1 MTNTKQRR
9 ALIIGGSLG
18 GLFTATNLRAI
29 GWDVHIFER
38 SAHDLDSRGG
48 GVVLQGDVL
57 AAFQFANIDYDESHG
72 VPSGDRIYL
81 APDDAVASRQYMPQT
96 QTSWNSLYTAMNR
109 SLPPELTSRGE
120 RFLRYEQEGD
130 EVVAYFASGRV
141 ERGDLLI
148 GADGPKSSVRAQV
161 LPGVMPTY
169 AGYVAWRGLVPESAL
184 SKRATD
190 MLQGTFAFQHDG
202 ETMMLEYMVPG
213 EDGSVLVGE
222 RRWNWVWY
230 RKVAAGADLQALLT
244 DRNGK
249 AKTTSLYPGAVQ
261 DAYLAEMRNASKSLA
276 PTFQDLVEATQE
288 PFVQAILDMR
298 VPRMAFGRAI
308 LVGDAASIPR
318 PHTAGSTAKA
328 AANALS
334 LARTLSR
341 SENDIDAALRA
352 WEFDQLTAARQMTE
366 WGMRAGDRIM
376 GIPRTTAAIF
386 PNQL

>member
-1 MTNTKQRR
+1 MTQTKQRR

-18 GLFTATNLRAI
+18 GLFTATTLRAI

-48 GVVLQGDVL
+48 GVVLQADVL
-57 AAFQFANIDYDESHG
+57 AAFRFAGIDYDESHG

-81 APDDAVASRQYMPQT
+81 GAGDAVLSRQHMPQT
-96 QTSWNSLYTAMNR
+96 QTSWNSLYSAMNR
-109 SLPPELTSRGE
+109 SLPPELTSRAE
-120 RFLRYEQEGD
+120 RFMRYEQHGD
-130 EVVAYFASGRV
+130 EVVAYFESGRV
-141 ERGDLLI
+141 ERADLLI
-148 GADGPKSSVRAQV
+148 GADGPKSSLRAQV

-169 AGYVAWRGLVPESAL
+169 AGYVAWRGLVPETSL
-184 SKRATD
+184 STRAVE

-213 EDGSVLVGE
+213 EDGSIEVGK

-230 RKVAAGADLQALLT
+230 RKVSPGADLQSLLT

-261 DAYLAEMRNASKSLA
+261 DAYLSEMRHASKLLA
-276 PTFQDLVEATQE
+276 PTFQDLVEATAE

-298 VPRMAFGRAI
+298 VPQMVFGRA
-308 LVGDAASIPR
+308 LVVGDAASIPR

-334 LARTLSR
+334 LAHALSQG
-341 SENDIDAALRA
+341 ENDIDAALQA
-352 WEFDQLTAARQMTE
+352 WEFDQLLAARQMTE

-386 PNQL
+386 PRQP